1 MADLVEASGL
11 SFGGFYHHYRHKADI
26 LLDIMRQGNQLR
38 IKRSQQLVK
47 KHNKLSCQDIL
58 IELTLNKLLD
68 KNELKS
74 IYAMLLLAMK
84 KDPKL
89 RCFYRQ
95 LEKEGIHQRIDNSHI
110 CPTFTKP
117 IKSVISITFN

>member
-1 MADLVEASGL
+1 
-11 SFGGFYHHYRHKADI
+11 
-26 LLDIMRQGNQLR
+26 MRQGNQLR

-47 KHNKLSCQDIL
+47 KHDQLSCQDIL

-84 KDPKL
+84 KDWS
-89 RCFYRQ
+89 Y
-95 LEKEGIHQRIDNSHI
+95 
-110 CPTFTKP
+110 
-117 IKSVISITFN
+117 